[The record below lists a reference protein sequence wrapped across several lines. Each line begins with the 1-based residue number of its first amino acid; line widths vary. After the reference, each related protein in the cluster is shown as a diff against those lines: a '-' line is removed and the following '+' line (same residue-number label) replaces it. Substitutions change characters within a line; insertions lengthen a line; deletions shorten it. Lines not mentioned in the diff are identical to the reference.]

1 MQLSP
6 WPAYSPDMSPVEH
19 LGYLFGRSL
28 ARDPRPVASK
38 QELWLRIQAIRNSL
52 LQANIQNQFDYILR
66 RIAVLI
72 NTGSGYTKY

>member
-19 LGYLFGRSL
+19 VWHLFGRSL
-28 ARDPRPVASK
+28 TSDPRLVASK
-38 QELWLRIQAIRNSL
+38 QELWLRVQAIRNSL
-52 LQANIQNQFDYILR
+52 LQANIQNPFDYMFR

-72 NTGSGYTKY
+72 TTGSGYTKY